1 MEYRIEADS
10 SLGMKVPVTIYADE
24 VLMKKM
30 MTDRTIKQAINVA
43 TLPGILQHAVVLPD
57 GHEFKISKF
66 TRSRKDVLRGLH
78 GDDETWK
85 YISCVYGEIY
95 QVVVDNRPKSETY
108 LKWEGFIISDRNHL
122 SVLVPPGFVNGHL
135 CLSAD
140 CVFHYAQSYPSNYV
154 DVERQEVLKW
164 NDVRLG
170 IDWPTGV
177 KPILSERD
185 R

>member
-1 MEYRIEADS
+1 MFKI
-10 SLGMKVPVTIYADE
+10 KVTE
-24 VLMKKM
+24 SK
-30 MTDRTIKQAINVA
+30 
-43 TLPGILQHAVVLPD
+43 VLPEVKLAQPKPFHD
-57 GHEFKISKF
+57 YRGEMWTFWEEGNNLLPPNKKIKISKF
-66 TRSRKDVLRGLH
+66 TRSRKNVLRGLH

-85 YISCVYGEIY
+85 YISCVWGEIY
-95 QVVVDNRPKSETY
+95 LAVVDNRPHSANY
-108 LKWEGFIISDRNHL
+108 LKWDSFTITDRNHL

-135 CLSAD
+135 CLSEE
-140 CVFHYAQSYPSNYV
+140 CLFHYAQSYPSNYV